1 MRTESRERSR
11 RVRPDPDHVPAS
23 TYRLQMNGSFTF
35 RDAARVVDYL
45 DALGITDCYTSPFLM
60 ARPGSLHG
68 YDVTDHSKFNPE
80 IGSDEDFR
88 EFAQRIRGYGM
99 GLIADVVP
107 NHMCISDPSNRW
119 WWDVLENG
127 PYSLFSGYFDI
138 DWNPPKPDLAN
149 KLLLPVLG
157 EQYGRVLENQELA
170 VRYDAGSFQVG
181 YHETRLPLSPRS
193 WAILLEPAL
202 MVVQHRIGD
211 THTSTLELESILTGL
226 SHLPY
231 GAEIEERVVREL
243 QREKE
248 VLKQRLAKLVSAD
261 ETIGQ
266 AIEDSIKQVNGTK
279 GNPRSFDVLER
290 LLALQFYRVSFWR
303 VAADEINYR
312 RFFDIND
319 LAAIRVED
327 PTVFSAVHDLIFNL
341 IKQGHVSGLRV
352 DHPDG
357 LFDPTQY
364 FRDLQIGC
372 LAARPQ
378 IGIPGR
384 LPFYVVCEKI
394 LVGNEELRDNWAI
407 EGTTGYG
414 FLNFLN
420 GVFVDHSK
428 KRTFYRLYQTFI
440 GHSQPYEDLVY
451 ESKKLVLQVSMS
463 SELNVIARELDRISE
478 QHRWSRDFT
487 LERLRSALLEII
499 ACFPIYR
506 TYITRN
512 ASRPDAED
520 ERHIISAIDRA
531 KRRNRAISE
540 SVFDFVQGV
549 LMHDDPEGL
558 SETQTAQRRHF
569 VMRFQQFTGPVMAKG
584 MEDTVFYRYFPL
596 ASLNEVG
603 GDLRQFGVSL
613 TVLHTKS
620 LIRRRAWPNAM
631 LATSTHDSKRSEDVR
646 ALINV
651 LSEIPGDWY
660 RAIRSWQE
668 MNRKRKALIAGAEAP
683 SANEEYHFYQTL
695 IGAWPL
701 QPMKP
706 EEHREFMDRI
716 QSYMEKAVREAK
728 LHSSWIN
735 PNAAYEEAVRNFVR
749 LALDLRPDNQFL
761 NAFIAFRRR
770 IAHAGMLNSLSQ
782 VLLKIASPG
791 VPDFYQ
797 GSELW
802 NLTLVD
808 PDNRRPIDFS
818 IRRTLLE
825 ELDRLTQE
833 EDPAAL
839 VDRLMQN
846 PADGAIKLY
855 ITSRALRFRRANRE
869 LFAKGAYLPL
879 HAVGNHQAHVIAF
892 ARAFGRRQAITV
904 AGRFFMALG
913 AEDSL
918 PAGEETWRN
927 SEVMLPAELGCNEYQ
942 DVFTRLSVKTE
953 IRGGKAILPLRD
965 VFSHLP
971 LALLVG
977 DNAG

>member
-1 MRTESRERSR
+1 MSR
-11 RVRPDPDHVPAS
+11 
-23 TYRLQMNGSFTF
+23 SFTF
-35 RDAARVVDYL
+35 RDAAKVVDYL
-45 DALGITDCYTSPFLM
+45 DALGITDCYASPFLM

-80 IGSDEDFR
+80 IGSEEDFR
-88 EFAQRIRGYGM
+88 EFAQRIRGHGM

-107 NHMCISDPSNRW
+107 NHMCISDPSNKW

-127 PYSLFSGYFDI
+127 PYSLFSRYFDI

-157 EQYGRVLENQELA
+157 EQYGRVLENQELE
-170 VRYDAGSFQVG
+170 VRYDNGSLQLT
-181 YHETRLPLSPRS
+181 YHEMRLPVSPRC
-193 WAILLEPAL
+193 WALLLEPAL
-202 MVVQHRIGD
+202 TVMKQRLGD
-211 THTSTLELESILTGL
+211 THPSIVEWESILTGL

-231 GAEIEERVVREL
+231 GAEIQESVVREL

-248 VLKQRLAKLVSAD
+248 VLKQRLAKLVIAD
-261 ETIGQ
+261 EAIGR
-266 AIEDSIKQVNGTK
+266 AIEDSIKQVNGSK
-279 GNPRSFDVLER
+279 GNPRSFDALEKVL
-290 LLALQFYRVSFWR
+290 ASQFYRLSFWR

-327 PTVFSAVHDLIFNL
+327 PEVFSAVHDLIFNQ
-341 IKQGHVSGLRV
+341 IKQGYVSGLRV

-364 FRDLQIGC
+364 FRDLQAGC

-378 IGIPGR
+378 IGVTGR

-394 LVGNEELRDNWAI
+394 LNGDEELRRNWAI

-420 GVFVDHSK
+420 GLFVDHSK
-428 KRTFYRLYQTFI
+428 KRAFHRLYQAFT

-463 SELNVIARELDRISE
+463 SELNVMARELDRISE

-487 LERLRSALLEII
+487 LESLRSALREII

-506 TYITRN
+506 TYIT
-512 ASRPDAED
+512 ADAPRPDAED

-540 SVFDFVQGV
+540 SAFDFVRSV
-549 LMHDDPEGL
+549 LMHDDPESL
-558 SETQTAQRRHF
+558 TAAQSAQRRHF

-584 MEDTVFYRYFPL
+584 LEDTAFYRYFPL

-603 GDLRQFGVSL
+603 GDLRQFGTSQSL
-613 TVLHTKS
+613 LHTKS

-631 LATSTHDSKRSEDVR
+631 LATSTHDSKRGEDVR

-651 LSEIPGDWY
+651 LSEIPADWY
-660 RAIRSWQE
+660 RAIRLWQE
-668 MNRKRKALIAGAEAP
+668 LNRKRKAVIAGTEAP
-683 SANEEYHFYQTL
+683 SVNEEYLFYQTL
-695 IGAWPL
+695 VGAWPL
-701 QPMKP
+701 QSMKP
-706 EEHREFMDRI
+706 EEHCEFVNRI
-716 QSYMEKAVREAK
+716 QNYMEKAVREAK
-728 LHSSWIN
+728 VHSSWVN
-735 PNAAYEEAVRNFVR
+735 PNAAYEEAVRKFVH
-749 LALDLRPDNQFL
+749 LALELSSDNQFL
-761 NAFIAFRRR
+761 NAFIAFRSSMAR
-770 IAHAGMLNSLSQ
+770 AGMLNSLSQ

-791 VPDFYQ
+791 MPDFYQ

-818 IRRTLLE
+818 MRRTLLDQ
-825 ELDRLTQE
+825 LDRLTHE
-833 EDPAAL
+833 EGPANL
-839 VDRLMQN
+839 VDRLMDA

-869 LFAKGAYLPL
+869 LFAKGTYLPL
-879 HAVGNHQAHVIAF
+879 RAAGNQQSHVFAF
-892 ARAFGRRQAITV
+892 ARVLGRRQAIV
-904 AGRFFMALG
+904 LAGRFFMALG
-913 AEDSL
+913 AEESL
-918 PAGEETWRN
+918 PVGEEAWRN
-927 SEVMLPAELGCNEYQ
+927 SDVILRAELCCHEYQ
-942 DVFTRLSVKTE
+942 DVFTQLPVKTE
-953 IRGGKAILPLRD
+953 TRNGKAVLPLPA

-977 DNAG
+977 DKGG

>member
-23 TYRLQMNGSFTF
+23 TCRLQMSHSFTF
-35 RDAARVVDYL
+35 RDAAKVVDYL
-45 DALGITDCYTSPFLM
+45 DALGISDCYASPFLM

-68 YDVTDHSKFNPE
+68 YDVTDHGKFNPE

-88 EFAQRIRGYGM
+88 EFARHLRGHGM

-107 NHMCISDPSNRW
+107 NHMCISDLSNRW

-127 PYSLFSGYFDI
+127 PYSLFSPYFDI

-170 VRYDAGSFQVG
+170 VRYDTSSFQVT

-193 WAILLEPAL
+193 WALLLEPAL
-202 MVVQHRIGD
+202 IVVKRGIGD
-211 THTSTLELESILTGL
+211 THPSTVELESILTGL

-231 GAEIEERVVREL
+231 GAEIEEPAVREL

-248 VLKQRLAKLVSAD
+248 VLKQRLAKLVSAY
-261 ETIGQ
+261 EAIGQ
-266 AIEDSIKQVNGTK
+266 AIEDSIRKVNGTK
-279 GNPRSFDVLER
+279 GNARSFDGLER
-290 LLALQFYRVSFWR
+290 LLALQFYRLSFWR

-312 RFFDIND
+312 RFFDINE

-327 PTVFSAVHDLIFNL
+327 PAVFSAVHDLLFNL
-341 IKQGHVSGLRV
+341 IKQGHISGLRV

-364 FRDLQIGC
+364 FRDLQAGC

-378 IGIPGR
+378 TGIPGR

-394 LVGNEELRDNWAI
+394 LIGDEELRGNWAI

-420 GVFVDHSK
+420 GLFVDHSK
-428 KRTFYRLYQTFI
+428 RRAFYRLYQAFI
-440 GHSQPYEDLVY
+440 GYSQPYEDLVY

-463 SELNVIARELDRISE
+463 SELNVLARELDRISE

-487 LERLRSALLEII
+487 LESLRSALLEIV

-506 TYITRN
+506 TYITGG
-512 ASRPDAED
+512 APRPDAED
-520 ERHIISAIDRA
+520 ARHINSAIDRA

-540 SVFDFVQGV
+540 SVFDFIRDV
-549 LMHDDPEGL
+549 LMHYDPEGL
-558 SETQTAQRRHF
+558 SEAQSAQRRHF

-584 MEDTVFYRYFPL
+584 LEDTAFYRYFPL

-603 GDLRQFGVSL
+603 GDLRQFGVAPS
-613 TVLHTKS
+613 VLHTKS
-620 LIRRRAWPNAM
+620 LIRRRVWPNAM

-668 MNRKRKALIAGAEAP
+668 MNRKRKAVIAGADAP
-683 SANEEYHFYQTL
+683 SANEEYLFYQTL

-701 QPMKP
+701 QSMKS
-706 EEHREFMDRI
+706 EEHLEFVNRI
-716 QSYMEKAVREAK
+716 QVYMEKAVREAK
-728 LHSSWIN
+728 VHSSWIN
-735 PNAAYEEAVRNFVR
+735 PNSAHEAALRNFVGS
-749 LALDLRPDNQFL
+749 ALELPPDNQFL
-761 NAFIAFRRR
+761 NAFVAFRRS
-770 IAHAGMLNSLSQ
+770 IALAGMLNSLSQ

-791 VPDFYQ
+791 VADFYQ

-818 IRRTLLE
+818 IRRALLE
-825 ELDRLTQE
+825 KLDRVAQE
-833 EDPAAL
+833 DRAAL
-839 VDRLMQN
+839 VESLMKD

-855 ITSRALRFRRANRE
+855 ITSRALRFRRTNRD

-879 HAVGNHQAHVIAF
+879 RAVGNQQAHVIAF
-892 ARAFGRRQAITV
+892 ARVFGGRQAIAL

-913 AEDSL
+913 AKECL
-918 PAGEETWRN
+918 PVGEETWRN
-927 SEVMLPAELGCNEYQ
+927 SDLMLRTELGCNEYQ
-942 DVFTRLSVKTE
+942 DVFTQLSVKTE
-953 IRGGKAILPLRD
+953 IRNGKAVLPLRD

-977 DNAG
+977 DKAG